1 MYDVALIHYGEIGTK
16 GANRPTFENALVK
29 NIKWS
34 LENRVSDVLR
44 LRGRVLARLEPGVDS
59 EEIRQALGRV
69 FGIAWFA
76 LAYESEQDIDTM
88 VKDILKRLTEYGIKA
103 KSFMIQTK
111 RADKNFPYTSLEV
124 NRIVGA
130 KIVENT
136 SMSVDLE
143 NPDITVFIE
152 LAGGKAYLYF
162 EKIKGLG
169 GLPVG
174 VSGKVLNLLS
184 GGLDSPVAAWLMMK
198 RGCHVDFLH
207 LHALRSM
214 QELQNSKVVEIFRHL
229 SSFCK
234 GSKLFVVPFYKF
246 LERALK
252 APERLELVLFRKFM
266 LKAAESL
273 AKREGYLGI
282 VTGDSIGQVASQTLR
297 NIWSAQKGLGVPVY
311 RPLLTY
317 DKEEIV
323 RLAKQIG
330 TYELSLK
337 EYKDCCSIIAKHP
350 ETSSK
355 PEIVQEVWDKLGLE
369 DAVAETLSLVESLEY

>member
-16 GANRPTFENALVK
+16 GSNRPVFEKALVE

-34 LENRVSDVLR
+34 LENNVGEVLR
-44 LRGRVLARLEPGVDS
+44 LRGRVLVRLRPDVDS
-59 EEIRQALGRV
+59 EKVKQALGRV
-69 FGIAWFA
+69 FGIAWFT
-76 LAYESEQDIDTM
+76 LAYESEQDIDTIVKEVLRRLAEHGIRARTFM
-88 VKDILKRLTEYGIKA
+88 V
-103 KSFMIQTK
+103 QTR
-111 RADKNFPYTSLEV
+111 RADKDFPYTSIEV
-124 NRIVGA
+124 NRMVGA
-130 KIVENT
+130 KIVEST
-136 SMSVDLE
+136 GMDVDLE
-143 NPDITVFIE
+143 NPGVTVFIE
-152 LAGGKAYLYF
+152 LAGGKAYFYF

-174 VSGKVLNLLS
+174 VSGKVLSLLS

-214 QELQNSKVVEIFRHL
+214 QELQGSKIVEIFRYL

-234 GSKLFVVPFYKF
+234 GSKLFAVPFYKF
-246 LERALK
+246 LEKALK
-252 APERLELVLFRKFM
+252 APARLELVLFRKFM
-266 LKAAESL
+266 LRVAESL

-297 NIWSAQKGLGVPVY
+297 NIWSAQKGLDVPVY

-323 RLAKQIG
+323 RLAKHVG

-355 PEIVQEVWDKLGLE
+355 PEVVQEVWDRLGLE
-369 DAVAETLSLVESLEY
+369 DAVAETLDLLESLE

>member
-1 MYDVALIHYGEIGTK
+1 LYDVALIHYGEIGTK
-16 GANRPTFENALVK
+16 GSNRPVFEKALVE

-34 LENRVSDVLR
+34 LENNVGEVLR
-44 LRGRVLARLEPGVDS
+44 LRGRVLVRLRPDVDS
-59 EEIRQALGRV
+59 EKVKQALGRV
-69 FGIAWFA
+69 FGIAWFT
-76 LAYESEQDIDTM
+76 LAYESEQDIDTIVKEVLRRLAEHGIRARTFM
-88 VKDILKRLTEYGIKA
+88 V
-103 KSFMIQTK
+103 QTR
-111 RADKNFPYTSLEV
+111 RADKDFPYTSIEV
-124 NRIVGA
+124 NRMVGA
-130 KIVENT
+130 KIVEST
-136 SMSVDLE
+136 GMDVDLE
-143 NPDITVFIE
+143 NPGVTVFIE
-152 LAGGKAYLYF
+152 LAGGKAYFYF

-174 VSGKVLNLLS
+174 VSGKVLSLLS

-214 QELQNSKVVEIFRHL
+214 QELQGSKIVEIFRYL

-234 GSKLFVVPFYKF
+234 GSKLFAVPFYKF
-246 LERALK
+246 LEKALK
-252 APERLELVLFRKFM
+252 APARLELVLFRKFM
-266 LKAAESL
+266 LRVAESL

-297 NIWSAQKGLGVPVY
+297 NIWSAQKGLDVPVY

-323 RLAKQIG
+323 RLAKHVG

-355 PEIVQEVWDKLGLE
+355 PEVVQEVWDRLGLE
-369 DAVAETLSLVESLEY
+369 DAVAETLDLLESLE